1 MNPRDITT
9 FVLAGGKGERLHPLT
24 KDRTKP
30 AVPFGGIYRMIDFP
44 LSNAVNSGLRKIYIF
59 TQYKSFSL
67 QRHIREGWNIF
78 SRELGEFIDLVP
90 AQKRIGE
97 DWYQG
102 TADSVFQNISILE
115 DEKPKLI
122 ILLSGDQV
130 YKMDYR
136 RMLQAHI
143 DNKADFTISAF
154 EVPIN
159 DAHRFGV
166 LKVENERVVEFR
178 EKPPNPS
185 PDPKN
190 PNVCLISMG
199 IYVATLDALI
209 RNVVED
215 AKKAD
220 SSHDFGKDIIPS
232 MIGRSKVCAFRFI
245 DENKKETKYWRDI
258 GTIDAYWEANMDL
271 VNVDPLLNL
280 YDRDWPI
287 RTFQEQFPPA
297 KTVFS
302 GEDRKASVTDS
313 MISGGCIISGARV
326 FHSVLSANVRVH
338 SYSEITDSIVFEN
351 VNIGRHSRIRRA
363 IIDKNVDV
371 PPYTEIGYNL
381 EADRKR
387 FYVSDNGITA
397 IPKNYKW

>member
-1 MNPRDITT
+1 
-9 FVLAGGKGERLHPLT
+9 
-24 KDRTKP
+24 
-30 AVPFGGIYRMIDFP
+30 
-44 LSNAVNSGLRKIYIF
+44 
-59 TQYKSFSL
+59 
-67 QRHIREGWNIF
+67 
-78 SRELGEFIDLVP
+78 
-90 AQKRIGE
+90 
-97 DWYQG
+97 
-102 TADSVFQNISILE
+102 
-115 DEKPKLI
+115 
-122 ILLSGDQV
+122 
-130 YKMDYR
+130 
-136 RMLQAHI
+136 
-143 DNKADFTISAF
+143 
-154 EVPIN
+154 
-159 DAHRFGV
+159 
-166 LKVENERVVEFR
+166 
-178 EKPPNPS
+178 
-185 PDPKN
+185 
-190 PNVCLISMG
+190 
-199 IYVATLDALI
+199 
-209 RNVVED
+209 VED
-215 AKKAD
+215 AKKTD

-232 MIGRSKVCAFRFI
+232 MIGRSKVCPFRFI

-258 GTIDAYWEANMDL
+258 GTVDAYWEANMDL

-280 YDRDWPI
+280 YDREWPI

-313 MISGGCIISGARV
+313 MISGGCIISGAKV

-363 IIDKNVDV
+363 IIDKNVDI